1 MKRFGY
7 YDNDFNKLF
16 ECYERVTG
24 DLVTENLPS
33 ELRELKQSQNSGTS
47 YPGLDMVKVFHQ
59 KRGRG
64 ADLIHQIDVSK
75 IESDNGEGGVILSGS
90 DGDKTF
96 DIITNNKNAQ
106 VKVYD
111 PTGKLEN
118 QFVTSISPRYD
129 TRTNELTIINIDV
142 L

>member
-75 IESDNGEGGVILSGS
+75 IESDNGEGGVISPDAWDANGNWIFHPAKYIARES
-90 DGDKTF
+90 NIIAEMIYDVQVEATFPDGT
-96 DIITNNKNAQ
+96 
-106 VKVYD
+106 
-111 PTGKLEN
+111 KL
-118 QFVTSISPRYD
+118 VTVHNPIR
-129 TRTNELTIINIDV
+129 
-142 L
+142 